1 MPSQSQ
7 PQPQLA
13 ATVNATMMDY
23 TLVKDYRAAVALN
36 NLGIA
41 MLQRRAYR
49 ESLSTFKDA
58 MKAMHSIFQSE
69 ALDFLA
75 SPSSKDGKT
84 TDNSVD
90 VDRKL
95 QRAMRRLRQIEA
107 TDYESS
113 VLCPNL
119 RVDVVT
125 YEEVLERSLFGSI
138 LKQGPSSTGSR
149 AAALSFRIEATS
161 CCSLL
166 DKGETDVQAAMM
178 LYNYAVVHLILSRT
192 AKKDR
197 EYAKAKMWRQG
208 SVKLLSRNI
217 ALSKYALRDSEHLA
231 MMQDSQESAVILS
244 LLIIATLILALN
256 ESGQS
261 TEAET
266 LFLRLVHLRDI
277 LKDYLDKPLAVADR
291 SFAAAAA

>member
-1 MPSQSQ
+1 
-7 PQPQLA
+7 
-13 ATVNATMMDY
+13 MDY

-149 AAALSFRIEATS
+149 AAALSFRI
-161 CCSLL
+161 
-166 DKGETDVQAAMM
+166 
-178 LYNYAVVHLILSRT
+178 
-192 AKKDR
+192 
-197 EYAKAKMWRQG
+197 
-208 SVKLLSRNI
+208 
-217 ALSKYALRDSEHLA
+217 
-231 MMQDSQESAVILS
+231 
-244 LLIIATLILALN
+244 
-256 ESGQS
+256 
-261 TEAET
+261 
-266 LFLRLVHLRDI
+266 
-277 LKDYLDKPLAVADR
+277 
-291 SFAAAAA
+291 

>member
-1 MPSQSQ
+1 M
-7 PQPQLA
+7 
-13 ATVNATMMDY
+13 
-23 TLVKDYRAAVALN
+23 
-36 NLGIA
+36 
-41 MLQRRAYR
+41 
-49 ESLSTFKDA
+49 
-58 MKAMHSIFQSE
+58 
-69 ALDFLA
+69 
-75 SPSSKDGKT
+75 
-84 TDNSVD
+84 
-90 VDRKL
+90 
-95 QRAMRRLRQIEA
+95 
-107 TDYESS
+107 
-113 VLCPNL
+113 
-119 RVDVVT
+119 
-125 YEEVLERSLFGSI
+125 
-138 LKQGPSSTGSR
+138 
-149 AAALSFRIEATS
+149 
-161 CCSLL
+161 
-166 DKGETDVQAAMM
+166 QAAMM